1 MRRLSITFG
10 TILLALGCFAFS
22 PAVQADNGPIPIAG
36 LWHVTYIS
44 DFTGPGLQTY
54 QQWHS
59 DGLEW
64 ESANAFPGA
73 MCLGTFI
80 PTGPRSIR
88 LFHVGW
94 LPGGIGPNGSV
105 RFVLREPDTV
115 VSPDGNSFEGR
126 YDEKFFDANGKLVLE
141 DKGKVQATRL
151 TVQ

>member
-1 MRRLSITFG
+1 MRKLSITFG
-10 TILLALGCFAFS
+10 TILLVLGCFAFS
-22 PAVQADNGPIPIAG
+22 PAATADNGPIPIAG
-36 LWHVTYIS
+36 FWHTTYIS
-44 DFTGPGLQTY
+44 DFTGPAFQGY

-94 LPGGIGPNGSV
+94 FPGGGPNGSV
-105 RFVLREPDTV
+105 RFVLTEPDTV
-115 VSPDGNSFEGR
+115 VSLDGNSFEGR
-126 YDEKFFDANGKLVLE
+126 YDQKFFDANGKLVLE
-141 DKGKVQATRL
+141 DKGKVQGTRL
-151 TVQ
+151 TVH